1 MKKRMKAIAVL
12 TTLVMLL
19 STGFAGCGGGKSGE
33 DAPKPDGQKS
43 ASNDAPKQGVKE
55 VTVRYGM
62 WGGEEEQKIAK
73 ENAAGSE
80 KTFPGLKIEVT
91 PYPDSVTFWQQLPA
105 QVAANTAPDLI
116 QLTNEGHM
124 EYIVKGAFVPLDDEI
139 KTAGLD
145 MGRYDDTA
153 KGIWTYDGK
162 LYGIPLGA
170 SPAVFTINKDMWDA
184 AGLKDY
190 PKTWEDVKAAAKALT
205 KGGAAGLIVNLHEY
219 TFTNFALTYGGGW
232 GYGKTI
238 NSEANVKAMEF
249 IVEMFKEK
257 LAVAPKQVGLGWDG
271 EVFAQKKGAMAVS
284 GFWYKGFL
292 KNAAPDIK
300 YVAVP
305 IPKGTESSCT
315 MHSIGIVVL
324 KDSKDKQAAVKAAY
338 HMTNEEGLL
347 KLSANTGV
355 RTSLK
360 ALAPQY
366 YEVNPEYKDAMEPM
380 MSLSKDFGYPP
391 ETKKFTDAI
400 VGAMEAKILANDSR
414 SVKEMLDEIQ
424 KQFNK

>member
-1 MKKRMKAIAVL
+1 MKNGMKVIAIL

-19 STGFAGCGGGKSGE
+19 SIGFTGCGGGKPAENAAKSDE
-33 DAPKPDGQKS
+33 QKS
-43 ASNDAPKQGVKE
+43 TTNEAPKQEVKE

-73 ENAAGSE
+73 ENAADSE
-80 KTFPGLKIEVT
+80 KAFPGLKIEVT

-105 QVAANTAPDLI
+105 QVAAKTAPDII
-116 QLTNEGHM
+116 QLTNEGHI
-124 EYIVKGAFVPLDDEI
+124 EYIVKGAFAPLDDEV
-139 KTAGLD
+139 KAAGLD
-145 MGRYDDTA
+145 MSRYDDTA
-153 KGIWTYDGK
+153 KGIWTYNGK

-184 AGLKDY
+184 AGLKEY
-190 PKTWEDVKAAAKALT
+190 PKTWDEVKTAAKALT
-205 KGGAAGLIVNLHEY
+205 QNGVAGLIVNLHEF

-238 NSEANVKAMEF
+238 NSDANVKAMEF
-249 IVEMFKEK
+249 IVDMFKEK
-257 LAVAPKQVGLGWDG
+257 LAVAPKQAGLGWDG

-305 IPKGTESSCT
+305 MPKGTESSCT

-324 KDSKDKQAAVKAAY
+324 KDSPDKQAAVKAAY
-338 HMTNEEGLL
+338 HMTNEEGLS

-360 ALAPQY
+360 SLAPKY

-380 MSLSKDFGYPP
+380 MALSKDFGYPP
-391 ETKKFTDAI
+391 ETKKFIDAI

-414 SVKEMLDEIQ
+414 SVKQILDEIQ
-424 KQFNK
+424 QKFQ